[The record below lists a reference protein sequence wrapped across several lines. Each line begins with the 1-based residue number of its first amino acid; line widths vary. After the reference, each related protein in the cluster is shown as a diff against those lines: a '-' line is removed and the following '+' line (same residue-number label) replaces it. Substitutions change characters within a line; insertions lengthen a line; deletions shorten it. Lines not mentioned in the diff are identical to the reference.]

1 MRNRTLLLAIAI
13 FFSGCF
19 LAYGDAKWPVSGH
32 GKTFLFT
39 AKKLGV
45 PFLKASIQI
54 EDGITM
60 RGKSFLQVRAEI
72 YSVNFGFL
80 FRVNNRFTSTMEAET
95 CAPVQYVKKIDQDGL
110 LKEAKNYHQILT
122 FDTQSQ
128 KVRVEKRGEKE
139 RQEVELPP
147 ETYDPLSIF
156 ARCYLK
162 ENLRLDQDVR
172 MSIYDG
178 VKLRRMV
185 FRPKQERLKSK
196 LYGEVETVCLEA
208 KTSFA
213 SFDDKDGVIR
223 IWYTNDE
230 RRTPV
235 LMEFDLP
242 AGTIRFE
249 LDEIREG

>member
-1 MRNRTLLLAIAI
+1 MRNRTLLLAVAI
-13 FFSGCF
+13 FFLGCF
-19 LAYGDAKWPVSGH
+19 LAYGDSQRPISGH

-39 AKKLGV
+39 AKRLGI

-54 EDGITM
+54 ENDIYVQG
-60 RGKSFLQVRAEI
+60 RPFCQVRAEV

-80 FRVNNRFTSTMEAET
+80 FRIHNRFASTMEAET
-95 CAPVQYVKKIDQDGL
+95 CAPVQYVKEIDQDGL
-110 LKEAKNYHQILT
+110 LKETKNYHQILT
-122 FDTQSQ
+122 FDPQNQ
-128 KVRVEKRGEKE
+128 KVSVEKRGEKE
-139 RQEVELPP
+139 KLEVVLPP

-162 ENLRLDQDVR
+162 ENLRPDQDVR

-178 VKLRRMV
+178 VKLRQMV
-185 FRPKQERLKSK
+185 FHPKQERLKSK
-196 LYGEVETVCLEA
+196 LYGDVEAVCLEA
-208 KTSFA
+208 TTSFA

-230 RRTPV
+230 KRAPV

-242 AGTIRFE
+242 AGRIRFE
-249 LDEIREG
+249 LDEIREI

>member
-1 MRNRTLLLAIAI
+1 MRNRTLLLSLLI
-13 FFSGCF
+13 FFAWCL
-19 LAYGDAKWPVSGH
+19 LAYGDAGRPIPSH

-39 AKKLGV
+39 AKRLGI

-54 EDGITM
+54 ENDIYAQ
-60 RGKSFLQVRAEI
+60 GKCLCQVRAEI

-80 FRVNNRFTSTMEAET
+80 FRVNNRFASTMEAET
-95 CAPVQYVKKIDQDGL
+95 CAPVQYVKEIDQDGL
-110 LKEAKNYHQILT
+110 LKETKNYHQTLV
-122 FDTQSQ
+122 FDAQNQRVS
-128 KVRVEKRGEKE
+128 VEKKGEEK
-139 RQEVELPP
+139 REVSLPP

-162 ENLRLDQDVR
+162 ENLKPDQDLR

-178 VKLRRMV
+178 VKLRQMV
-185 FRPKQERLKSK
+185 FHPKQEKLKSK
-196 LYGEVETVCLEA
+196 LYGEVEAVRLEA
-208 KTSFA
+208 TTSFA

-230 RRTPV
+230 RRAPV

-242 AGTIRFE
+242 AGRIRFE
-249 LDEIREG
+249 LDEIREI